1 VRKLGEEKMDAVS
14 VPPQTYEGLIE
25 LITSSHDHMPKRLR
39 DIAQFALTNPEKMAL
54 DTLAELAES
63 ADSNPSTM
71 VRFAKQLGYS
81 GFSQLQNVFRE
92 RLRGNWASYE
102 SRLTDLNDSSPEDIF
117 DSIAMSA
124 ARSAM
129 ATRENLNKADAK
141 AAAMRI
147 ASADVVWLAGS
158 GRTECV
164 ASYLSYMLTRIG
176 IMNRLIS
183 LSPSQSL
190 QELSLAGEND
200 FLCAFSYMPYSD
212 VTIALVDAARR
223 RDLDCV
229 CITDTEVSP
238 LNHGIRLFL
247 KEEDYAGFRTLA
259 ASMNMAQYLAIEAG
273 IQKRSMKA

>member
-1 VRKLGEEKMDAVS
+1 MDAVA
-14 VPPQTYEGLIE
+14 VPPQTYDDLIE
-25 LITSSHDHMPKRLR
+25 LITASHNHLPKRLR
-39 DIAQFALTNPEKMAL
+39 DIARFALANPEKMAL

-71 VRFAKQLGYS
+71 VRFAKQLGYK
-81 GFSQLQNVFRE
+81 GFSQLQNVFRD

-102 SRLTDLNDSSPEDIF
+102 SRLTDLNESSSEDIL

-129 ATRENLNKADAK
+129 AMRESLNKADAK

-147 ASADVVWLAGS
+147 AKADIVWLAGS
-158 GRTECV
+158 GRTEGV
-164 ASYLSYMLTRIG
+164 ATYLSYMLTRIG

-190 QELSLAGEND
+190 QELNLAGEND
-200 FLCAFSYMPYSD
+200 VLCAFSFMPYSD

-223 RDLDCV
+223 RDLDCI

-247 KEEDYAGFRTLA
+247 KEEDYAGFRSLT
-259 ASMNMAQYLAIEAG
+259 ASMNIAQYLAIEAG
-273 IQKRSMKA
+273 ILKRSMKV

>member
-1 VRKLGEEKMDAVS
+1 MDAVS

-81 GFSQLQNVFRE
+81 GFSQLQNVFRD

-147 ASADVVWLAGS
+147 ANADIVWLAGS

-176 IMNRLIS
+176 IINRLIS

>member
-1 VRKLGEEKMDAVS
+1 MDAVA
-14 VPPQTYEGLIE
+14 VPPQTYDDLIE
-25 LITSSHDHMPKRLR
+25 LITASHNHLPKRLR
-39 DIAQFALTNPEKMAL
+39 DIARFALANPEKMAL

-71 VRFAKQLGYS
+71 VRFAKQLGYN
-81 GFSQLQNVFRE
+81 GFSQLQNVFRD

-102 SRLTDLNDSSPEDIF
+102 SRLTDLNESSSEDIL

-129 ATRENLNKADAK
+129 AMRESLNKADAK

-147 ASADVVWLAGS
+147 AKADIVWLAGS
-158 GRTECV
+158 GRTEGV
-164 ASYLSYMLTRIG
+164 ATYLSYMLTRIG

-190 QELSLAGEND
+190 QELNLAGEND
-200 FLCAFSYMPYSD
+200 VLCAFSFMPYSD

-223 RDLDCV
+223 RDLDCI
-229 CITDTEVSP
+229 CITDTEISP
-238 LNHGIRLFL
+238 LNQGIRLFL
-247 KEEDYAGFRTLA
+247 KEEDYAGFRSLT
-259 ASMNMAQYLAIEAG
+259 ASMNIAQYLAIEAG
-273 IQKRSMKA
+273 ILKRSMKV